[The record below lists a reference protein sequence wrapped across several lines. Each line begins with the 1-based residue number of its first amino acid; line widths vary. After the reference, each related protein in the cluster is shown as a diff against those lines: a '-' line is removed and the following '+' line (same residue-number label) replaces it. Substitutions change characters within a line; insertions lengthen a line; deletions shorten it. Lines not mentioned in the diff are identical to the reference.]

1 MIVLIFFPVLYKD
14 ELLYS
19 VFARYHQYSGNEN
32 SKTTM
37 EDLFGS
43 TTVCATTILPS
54 QLEKLCKRFPS
65 PNTFSPDDLIDRNTL
80 LPYYAP
86 FIPKDRYQQLRVKM
100 INNNGASLYMEMGR
114 AASLI
119 KNPRYLKYCNRCIE
133 EDDRE
138 HGEIYWHRA
147 HQVEGVKVCPTHHD
161 WLIESRVK
169 YSERKNKH
177 EFISLINSHIS
188 NGGENEKNE
197 SIKDMKHLV
206 FIAEQTFHLLNQK
219 VDSLNLEQLQK
230 YYISKLQSKKLVTA
244 SGRIKWQ
251 DLIPKFNQLYGDE
264 LLKENNSYIEKNA
277 EDTWL
282 HKLFRKPRVS
292 CHPLRHI
299 LVLNFLGETVQS
311 MQHQI
316 GRYSFLPFGS
326 GPWLCLNKAAVHY
339 RQPSV
344 NSCVISRDSKT
355 KQPVGTFSCTC
366 GFVYSRRGPDRS
378 YDDQFKIGRIKEY
391 GHIWD
396 EKLQVVS
403 QQDISLREMARLL
416 GCDPK
421 TVISRISNSKVLK
434 ISPVDQSEILYKE
447 EWTKLMDSNGGL
459 SITEIRKLN
468 QAVYSWL
475 YRHERL
481 WLQEHSPRNIK
492 SAIKR
497 ERINW
502 EERDQQIAEEVRLVA
517 IEILSEKSKK
527 LVRVTK
533 AEIGRRIGK
542 LSLLFN
548 MLHKMPETAKQLILV
563 QETVGEFQLRR
574 INLRAVELKNTNVV
588 VKRWELIRAAGLREK
603 FIEIHREVI
612 DELTVN

>member
-19 VFARYHQYSGNEN
+19 AFARYHQYSGNEN

-65 PNTFSPDDLIDRNTL
+65 PNTFSLDELIDRHTL

-86 FIPKDRYQQLRVKM
+86 FISKDRYQQVRDKM
-100 INNNGASLYMEMGR
+100 IHNNGTSLYMAIGR
-114 AASLI
+114 AASSI
-119 KNPRYLKYCNRCIE
+119 KNPRMLKYCIRCIE
-133 EDDRE
+133 EDEKE
-138 HGEIYWHRA
+138 HGEIYWHRT
-147 HQVEGVKVCPTHHD
+147 HQVEGVKVCPKHHD

-169 YSERKNKH
+169 YAERKNKH
-177 EFISLINSHIS
+177 QFISLE
-188 NGGENEKNE
+188 NGYVSNEKKQ
-197 SIKDMKHLV
+197 SIEDMKHLV
-206 FIAEQTFHLLNQK
+206 LIAEQTFYLLNQT
-219 VDSLNLEQLQK
+219 VDSINLEQLQK
-230 YYISKLQSKKLVTA
+230 YYISKLQLKKLAAT
-244 SGRIKWQ
+244 SGRIKWK
-251 DLIPKFNQLYGDE
+251 DLILKFNQFYGEE
-264 LLKENNSYIEKNA
+264 LLKENNSYIERNT

-282 HKLFRKPRVS
+282 HKLFRKPRVT

-311 MQHQI
+311 MQYQI
-316 GRYSFLPFGS
+316 GDYSFLPFGS
-326 GPWLCLNKAAVHY
+326 GPWLCLNKVADHY

-366 GFVYSRRGPDRS
+366 GFAYSRKGPDKS
-378 YDDQFKIGRIKEY
+378 YDDQFKIGRIKEF

-396 EKLQVVS
+396 EKLQFVS

-421 TVISRISNSKVLK
+421 TVISRLSNRKVLK
-434 ISPVDQSEILYKE
+434 ISPVDQSGILYKE

-459 SITEIRKLN
+459 SITGLRKLN
-468 QAVYSWL
+468 QSLYSWL

-492 SAIKR
+492 GVIKR
-497 ERINW
+497 ARINW
-502 EERDQQIAEEVRLVA
+502 EERDQRIAEEVQLAA
-517 IEILSEKSKK
+517 IDILYGKSDK

-533 AEIGRRIGK
+533 AEVGRRIGK
-542 LSLLFN
+542 LPLLLN
-548 MLHKMPETAKQLILV
+548 RLHKLPKTAKQLILV
-563 QETVGEFQLRR
+563 QETVEEFQLRR
-574 INLRAVELKNTNVV
+574 ITLRAAELKNTSVV
-588 VKRWELIRAAGLREK
+588 VKRWELIRAAGLRSK
-603 FIEIHREVI
+603 FIEDHLKVI
-612 DELTVN
+612 DGLTVT